1 MSAIQNVAIVGVC
14 PVLISK
20 PFERDN
26 TYCPKAGGH
35 IGGVFARALIQAGN
49 HVVTALS
56 RSDSKSQLPQGANII
71 RVNYE
76 DVHSISAALKG
87 QHFLVI
93 TLSAAAPEET
103 HARIVKA
110 AAMAGI
116 PYVMP
121 NAFSYPI
128 YQDNTR
134 EPDLYTS
141 VIISSIENRISDIQR
156 SGAASVVLCCGF
168 WYEWTLAMG
177 ESSFGFSIKDR
188 KVTLFDDGK
197 RVITVSTWEQCG
209 RALVR
214 LLSLPET
221 NTSPSLADY
230 KNRNVLIS
238 SFSISQRDI
247 LDSLHRVLGTTDDDW
262 DIKYELSAQRVE
274 EGAEEMR
281 NGSQHGF
288 IKWLCANTFLPENIA
303 SDFTKKEVANG
314 ILGLVEE
321 DLDDATKRVVTR
333 LEHGWNPFDELNKGA
348 S

>member
-1 MSAIQNVAIVGVC
+1 MSAIQNVAIVG
-14 PVLISK
+14 
-20 PFERDN
+20 
-26 TYCPKAGGH
+26 AGGH
-35 IGGVFARALIQAGN
+35 IGGAFAKALIQAGN

-56 RSDSKSQLPQGANII
+56 RFDSKSQLPMGANII
-71 RVNYE
+71 KVNYE
-76 DVHSISAALKG
+76 DVQSIAKALKG

-93 TLSAAAPEET
+93 TLAATAPEET
-103 HARIVKA
+103 HAKIVKA
-110 AAMAGI
+110 AAEAGV

-128 YQDNTR
+128 YQDNLC
-134 EPDLYTS
+134 EQDLYTS
-141 VIISSIENRISDIQR
+141 VIRGGIANRVSDIQR

-177 ESSFGFSIKDR
+177 ESSFGFSIRDR
-188 KVTLFDDGK
+188 KITFFDDGK
-197 RVITVSTWEQCG
+197 RTITVSTWEQCG
-209 RALVR
+209 LALAS

-221 NTSPSLADY
+221 ITSPSLADY

-262 DIKYELSAQRVE
+262 DIKYESSAQRVK
-274 EGAEEMR
+274 EGVEEMR
-281 NGSQHGF
+281 EGSQRGF
-288 IKWLCANTFLPENIA
+288 IKWLCANTFLPGNIA
-303 SDFTKKEVANG
+303 SDFTDKEVANSV
-314 ILGLVEE
+314 LGLPEE

-333 LEHGWNPFDELNKGA
+333 LENGWSPFEELGKGG